1 MQTIKTINP
10 YTQEP
15 LKTYD
20 VLSDNELI
28 EKIEKADVGF
38 QNWRQTSLESRT
50 EHLRQLAELLLD
62 RKKEY
67 AKLMAEEM
75 GKPIA
80 QGIAEIEKCAWVC
93 DFYAK
98 NASDFLADQLIE
110 TDANESFISYDPLG
124 VILAIMPWNYPFW
137 QVLRFAAPTLM
148 AGNTVLLKH
157 AANTTQCG
165 LEIEKLLNDAGFP
178 EGCFQTLLVSHEQ
191 IEQVIANDAIKAVS
205 LTGSE
210 KAGKTIAQLAGKYLK
225 KSVLELG
232 GNNACIILKDAN
244 LDRFIETMAWARMQN
259 AGQSCIAAKRF
270 IVEESIHDEFVKR
283 FMSILKDYPS
293 GNPLNE
299 STKIGPMARIDLADQ
314 VENQVLSSLKGG
326 AEILLGNK
334 RDKAYYEPTLV
345 GGVAPGMPLFDQE
358 VFGPVAA
365 VIKAKNKQKAYSL
378 AQMSKFGLGCMVFTE
393 DIKEAR
399 HRIGSVP
406 DGAFFVNEMVKSDP
420 RLPFGGTKSSG
431 YGRELSKEGI
441 MEFVNKKTVF
451 IRT

>member
-20 VLSDNELI
+20 ILSDNELI
-28 EKIEKADVGF
+28 KKIANADVGF
-38 QNWRQTSLESRT
+38 QNWRQTSLESRS
-50 EHLRQLAELLLD
+50 EHLRKLAELLLN
-62 RKKEY
+62 RKKVY

-93 DFYAK
+93 HFYAK
-98 NASDFLADQLIE
+98 NASNFLADQLIE

-178 EGCFQTLLVSHEQ
+178 EGCFQTLVVSHEQ
-191 IEQVIANDAIKAVS
+191 IEQVVANDAIKAVS

-232 GNNACIILKDAN
+232 GNNACVILKDAN
-244 LDRFIETMAWARMQN
+244 LERFIETMAWARMQN

-283 FMSILKDYPS
+283 LITILKDYPS

-299 STKIGPMARIDLADQ
+299 STKIGPMARIDLADEVEKQ
-314 VENQVLSSLKGG
+314 VESSLEGG
-326 AEILLGNK
+326 AEILFGNK

-345 GGVAPGMPLFDQE
+345 GGVAPGMSLFDQE

-365 VIKAKNKQKAYSL
+365 VIKAKNKQEAYSL

-393 DIKEAR
+393 DIEDAR

-451 IRT
+451 IRI

>member
-1 MQTIKTINP
+1 MQTIKTISP
-10 YTQEP
+10 YTQET
-15 LKTYD
+15 LETYD
-20 VLSDNELI
+20 VLSDSEL
-28 EKIEKADVGF
+28 EQKIENANVGF
-38 QNWRQTSLESRT
+38 QNWRQTPIDSRSV
-50 EHLRQLAELLLD
+50 HLRKLAELLLN

-67 AKLMAEEM
+67 AKVMAKEM
-75 GKPIA
+75 GKPIV

-98 NASDFLADQLIE
+98 NTTNFLADQLIE
-110 TDANESFISYDPLG
+110 TDASESFISYDPLG
-124 VILAIMPWNYPFW
+124 VILGIMPWNYPFW

-157 AANTTQCG
+157 ATNTTQCG
-165 LEIEKLLNDAGFP
+165 LEIEKLLDDAGFP
-178 EGCFQTLLVSHEQ
+178 EGCFQTLILTHEK
-191 IEQVIANDAIKAVS
+191 IEQVIANDAVKAVS

-210 KAGKTIAQLAGKYLK
+210 KAGRIIAELAGKYLK

-244 LDRFIETMAWARMQN
+244 LNRFIETMAWARMQN

-283 FMSILKDYPS
+283 FITILKDYPS

-299 STKIGPMARIDLADQ
+299 LTKIGPMARIDLADEVEKQ
-314 VENQVLSSLKGG
+314 VELSLEGG
-326 AEILLGNK
+326 AEILFGNK
-334 RDKAYYEPTLV
+334 RDQAYYEPTLV
-345 GGVAPGMPLFDQE
+345 GSVAPGMPLFDQE

-365 VIKAKNKQKAYSL
+365 VIKVKNKEEAYSL
-378 AQMSKFGLGCMVFTE
+378 ANRSKFGLGCMVFTE
-393 DIKEAR
+393 DIEDAR
-399 HRIGSVP
+399 HRIGSIS
-406 DGAFFVNEMVKSDP
+406 DGAFFINEMVKSDP

>member
-20 VLSDNELI
+20 ILSDNELI
-28 EKIEKADVGF
+28 KKIANADVGF
-38 QNWRQTSLESRT
+38 QNWRQTSLESRS
-50 EHLRQLAELLLD
+50 EHLRKLAELLLN
-62 RKKEY
+62 RKKDY

-98 NASDFLADQLIE
+98 NASNFLADQLIE

-124 VILAIMPWNYPFW
+124 VILAIMPWNYPFS

-178 EGCFQTLLVSHEQ
+178 EDCFQTLVVSHEQ
-191 IEQVIANDAIKAVS
+191 IEQVVANDAIKAVS

-232 GNNACIILKDAN
+232 GNNACVILKDAN
-244 LDRFIETMAWARMQN
+244 LERFIETMAWARMQN

-270 IVEESIHDEFVKR
+270 IVEESIHDEFIKR
-283 FMSILKDYPS
+283 FITILKDYPS

-299 STKIGPMARIDLADQ
+299 STKIGPMARIDLADEVEKQ
-314 VENQVLSSLKGG
+314 VESSLEGG
-326 AEILLGNK
+326 AEILFGNK

-345 GGVAPGMPLFDQE
+345 GGVAPGMSLFDQE

-365 VIKAKNKQKAYSL
+365 VIKAKNKQEAYSL

-393 DIKEAR
+393 DIEDAR

-451 IRT
+451 IRI